1 MDKKFEIITEKLKA
15 ADTVRKD
22 RQTWKNSEINE
33 KIKEKLKE
41 LQAAEKI
48 ISLESE
54 AKIAWKFRESR
65 KIINQHKKDLE
76 NKIQVEMLKLK
87 IKQDLLK
94 QQKKIHR
101 VLRPK
106 NPKLHPLPYLKNRNK
121 SFIDSDIQS
130 EDEVILGKLDKK
142 GGNYQIGYSYGQT
155 PGLGNK
161 YWIQSGHRHI
171 SPEVLRIKF

>member
-1 MDKKFEIITEKLKA
+1 MDKKFELITEKLKA
-15 ADTVRKD
+15 ADAVRKD

-48 ISLESE
+48 LTLESE
-54 AKIAWKFRESR
+54 AKVAWKFRESR
-65 KIINQHKKDLE
+65 KLINQHKKDLE

-94 QQKKIHR
+94 QQQKIQR
-101 VLRPK
+101 VSRPK
-106 NPKLHPLPYLKNRNK
+106 NPRMHPLPYLKNRNK
-121 SFIDSDIQS
+121 SFIDSDVDS
-130 EDEVILGKLDKK
+130 EDEIVLGILDKK
-142 GGNYQIGYSYGQT
+142 AGKYQIGYSYGHT

-161 YWIQSGHRHI
+161 YWIQSGSRHI
-171 SPEVLRIKF
+171 SPDVLRIKY